1 LRSRAAWKLFWE
13 RLGSAPAGLP
23 AASPGEERVG
33 RIVGAAAAIFI
44 LLVGLWGIAGPFPEG
59 HYASAAAIGT
69 AAANMWRL
77 HTIFPVAYNVD
88 PGSATQT
95 YYMHHP
101 LGLFW
106 TSALLIRVF
115 GSASW
120 VLRVLPALSTLLSTV
135 FLYRLARALWGPLE
149 AALGAVA
156 FVAVPITIGYASYL
170 DLEGPVILGCVVG
183 TWGYVRLVQ
192 TWRPAFGWASV
203 AGALWAIGHDWE
215 PSLWMGFMVVLA
227 GTWAYL
233 TPPRWCRP
241 IGQRLL
247 GRWVALTFGATT
259 LVLLLWLH
267 LLIESNKLQELLSM
281 FTTRS
286 VGHEAPL
293 ESVLAA
299 RHVRIEL
306 MFPPPAIA
314 LGKLGLAAIVARW
327 VLRRN
332 HLELTPLPLLGM
344 AVLQYTFFKN
354 GADTHIF
361 WPRPFTAYLPLA
373 VGALAASIRQGTA
386 WLAARAPVVWRRA
399 RTTAGGWL
407 ALALLGLPLAS
418 VLRDGV
424 SLLRLARESG
434 GRFIES
440 NLDSFIEMSTA
451 LKWFLAPYPASERL
465 GFHTAMYAPWSVQW
479 EIGPRAVQT
488 RQALTADPASGGSRL
503 YVLDARQATAAELE
517 GAVKRYHVRAARTY
531 YFIDRSQ
538 PAAPLDGY
546 AIVEREPR
554 LFEWMFQGGV
564 EPVRR
569 IEPDPFTTWEL
580 RTAFGQPATPPAIA
594 PITLDQVRIAHNVAL
609 AAGRAQEAAA
619 LRQRLL
625 ASLDVPVRA
634 SYDNGTKL
642 LGARFHRGAERSL
655 TLLFE
660 AGKFTSQ
667 VKYAVYA
674 AVTGRARLSSLP
686 VDPSKLDIAWAPD
699 LPTSLWKPGHLYAL
713 EVVYRKRA
721 GHEVLTGQFVSG
733 PRRTDGPAAVELMRF

>member
-1 LRSRAAWKLFWE
+1 
-13 RLGSAPAGLP
+13 
-23 AASPGEERVG
+23 VG
-33 RIVGAAAAIFI
+33 RIVGAAAVTFI

-77 HTIFPVAYNVD
+77 HTVLPVAYNVD
-88 PGSATQT
+88 PAAATQN

-120 VLRVLPALSTLLSTV
+120 VLRALPALSTVLSTV
-135 FLYRLARALWGPLE
+135 FLYRLGRALWGPLE

-156 FVAVPITIGYASYL
+156 FVALPVTIGYASYL
-170 DLEGPVILGCVVG
+170 DLEGPVILGCLVG

-192 TWRPAFGWASV
+192 TWRPSFGWASV
-203 AGALWAIGHDWE
+203 AGAVWGIGHDWE
-215 PSLWMGFMVVLA
+215 PSLWMGFMVALA
-227 GTWAYL
+227 AAWAYL

-241 IGQRLL
+241 IAHRLL
-247 GRWVALTFGATT
+247 GRWVALTFGCTT

-267 LLIESNKLQELLSM
+267 LLVESGKLQELLSM

-293 ESVLAA
+293 ASVLAA

-314 LGKLGLAAIVARW
+314 LGKLGLAVIVARW
-327 VLRRN
+327 LLRRD
-332 HLELTPLPLLGM
+332 HLELTPLPLLAM
-344 AVLQYTFFKN
+344 SVLQYTFFKN

-361 WPRPFTAYLPLA
+361 WPRPFAGYLPLA

-386 WLAARAPVVWRRA
+386 WLAARAPALWRGAPAALGRPT
-399 RTTAGGWL
+399 RAGGWL
-407 ALALLGLPLAS
+407 ALALLALPLAI
-418 VLRDGV
+418 VFRDGV

-434 GRFIES
+434 GRYIES
-440 NLDSFIEMSTA
+440 NLDSFIEMSAA
-451 LKWFLAPYPASERL
+451 LKWFLAPFPVSERM
-465 GFHTAMYAPWSVQW
+465 GFHSAMYAPWSVQW
-479 EIGPRAVQT
+479 EIGPRVVLG
-488 RQALTADPASGGSRL
+488 RQALTATVAGGGTRL
-503 YVLDARQATAAELE
+503 YVLDARLTTAAELKD
-517 GAVKRYHVRAARTY
+517 AVKRYHVRAAGAY
-531 YFIDRSQ
+531 YFIDRSEA
-538 PAAPLDGY
+538 AAPLDGF

-554 LFEWMFQGGV
+554 LLEWMLQGGV

-580 RTAFGQPATPPAIA
+580 RAALGQPATPPAVA
-594 PITLDQVRIAHNVAL
+594 PVTLDQVRIAHNAAL
-609 AAGRAQEAAA
+609 AGGRAQEAAA

-625 ASLDVPVRA
+625 ASLDVPVHA
-634 SYDNGTKL
+634 TYDNGTKL

-660 AGKFTSQ
+660 AGKFTGQ

-674 AVTGRARLSSLP
+674 AVTGRARLSTLP
-686 VDPSKLDIAWAPD
+686 VDPAKLDIALAPD
-699 LPTSLWKPGHLYAL
+699 LPTSLWAPGHLYAL
-713 EVVYRKRA
+713 KVVYRKRA
-721 GHEVLTGQFVSG
+721 GHEVLTGQFTSG
-733 PRRTDGPAAVELMRF
+733 PKRTDGPAAVELMRF